1 MLKYKLYLISL
12 YFFRD
17 AEVRKN
23 REVAQLK
30 KATRQHES
38 KIKNLE
44 TEKRIKDTILKRKQE
59 EVNIYF
65 YIFFDT

>member
-1 MLKYKLYLISL
+1 MLKYKLYLICL
-12 YFFRD
+12 YLFRD

-59 EVNIYF
+59 EVSI
-65 YIFFDT
+65 IFFINVV